1 MLLLKPVNVTVCG
14 IFIRMKMFFVQT
26 LKHFLRMAFRMV
38 LPDILVLLF
47 WPQFEN
53 IWRNAFVNVTLFIT
67 GYYCI
72 MQLMF

>member
-53 IWRNAFVNVTLFIT
+53 I
-67 GYYCI
+67 
-72 MQLMF
+72 